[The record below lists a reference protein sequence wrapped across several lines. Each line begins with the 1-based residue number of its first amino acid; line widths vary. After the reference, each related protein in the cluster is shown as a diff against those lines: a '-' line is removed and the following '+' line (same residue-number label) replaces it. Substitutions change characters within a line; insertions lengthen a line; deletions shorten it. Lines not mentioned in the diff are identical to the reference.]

1 MIEEEI
7 YLKQLLQEAI
17 YQQLMVDI
25 GVVLVVVS
33 LLVLSFVLIK
43 NL

>member
-25 GVVLVVVS
+25 GVGLVVVS
-33 LLVLSFVLIK
+33 LLILSFVLIK